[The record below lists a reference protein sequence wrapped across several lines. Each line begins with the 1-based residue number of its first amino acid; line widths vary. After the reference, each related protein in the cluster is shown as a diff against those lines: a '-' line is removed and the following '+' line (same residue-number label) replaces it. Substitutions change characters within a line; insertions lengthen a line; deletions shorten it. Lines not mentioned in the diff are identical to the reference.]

1 MTAHDGLE
9 RRYRRLLAVYPWQH
23 RRAYE
28 DEMVGVLLA
37 DAAPGQQ
44 RPTVPEILNLLAS
57 AVAAR
62 LRAGLGVLGG
72 DAWRQAAY
80 AVHLFGALFLLAVG
94 VRRIAVGVTASL
106 AHGVILPMGSADLFR
121 PLGWALVLVATLTG
135 LRRTASGLAV
145 LAAAMEITRQAVWYS
160 SSPPQVL
167 RMGWLVTTALVVT
180 AAAGWLVDGPALP
193 RPRGLWAG
201 GLAATLLVVGSVVDV
216 TQGWRSLDELGGFRY
231 STPMYAVAAA
241 LALWVALRLPAVV
254 RRRVMAFGVPVA
266 AMVAMVTYGFS
277 GFMYSSS
284 QFDSPILLAPEQWVA
299 LIAVPVSSFVVA
311 VIALHRGERR
321 QHLIALG
328 RAAERRAAASRP
340 AES

>member
-1 MTAHDGLE
+1 MTTHDGLE

-37 DAAPGQQ
+37 DAAPGQR

-62 LRAGLGVLGG
+62 LRAGLGVLGE
-72 DAWRQAAY
+72 DAWRHAAY
-80 AVHLFGALFLLAVG
+80 AVHLFGVIFLLAVG
-94 VRRIAVGVTASL
+94 VRRLAVGVTASL
-106 AHGVILPMGSADLFR
+106 AHGVVLPMGTADVFR

-145 LAAAMEITRQAVWYS
+145 LAAAMEITHQAMWYS

-167 RMGWLVTTALVVT
+167 RMAWLLTTALVVT

-201 GLAATLLVVGSVVDV
+201 GLAATLLVAGSAVDV
-216 TQGWRSLDELGGFRY
+216 AQGWRSIDELLGFRHA
-231 STPMYAVAAA
+231 TPMYAIAAA
-241 LALWVALRLPAVV
+241 LALWVAVRLPGVV
-254 RRRVMAFGVPVA
+254 RRRVIAFGVPVV
-266 AMVAMVTYGFS
+266 AMVVMVTYGFA
-277 GFMYSSS
+277 GFMYSSA
-284 QFDSPILLAPEQWVA
+284 QFDSPILLAPEQWLA
-299 LIAVPVSSFVVA
+299 LITVPVSSFVVA
-311 VIALHRGERR
+311 VVVLHRGERR

-328 RAAERRAAASRP
+328 RAAERHA
-340 AES
+340 AESRTVDS